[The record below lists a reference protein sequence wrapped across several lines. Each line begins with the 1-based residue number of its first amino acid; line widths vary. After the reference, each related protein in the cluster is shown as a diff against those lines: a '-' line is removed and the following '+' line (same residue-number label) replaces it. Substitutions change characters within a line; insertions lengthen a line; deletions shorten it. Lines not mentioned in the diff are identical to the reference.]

1 MKRKP
6 ERGVILK
13 AWRMRAQG
21 LAITAIARTCKVGIP
36 TVREIF
42 AAGRPD
48 WSDARRPAIEVGDH
62 VGAYGEAR
70 KVLAI
75 RDGECQVETPW
86 GRRWVLLS
94 ACDWVPDPEEV
105 PGMLAEIREGWSEA
119 ELRSRAPYAQ
129 SAPVE
134 VTEADSSKVSR
145 KVPAV

>member
-6 ERGVILK
+6 EKGVILK

-21 LAITAIARTCKVGIP
+21 HAITAIARTCKVGIP

-86 GRRWVLLS
+86 GSRWVLLS

-134 VTEADSSKVSR
+134 VCAVDSSKVSR
-145 KVPAV
+145 KVPSV